1 MKYRYNPH
9 CSCGR
14 CRAHGFMGPA
24 VLITLGVLFLLD
36 QVGRIYWLHFDNT
49 WPALL
54 IVIGL
59 VMFLQHNASASGHVP
74 RQYGAGPPAW
84 QSQDQRYGAPQYP
97 PPPQVSPSPAAFARD
112 GVEAP
117 VVTPPP
123 APQAGPITPG
133 ASWNKP
139 DDPGVR
145 NG

>member
-1 MKYRYNPH
+1 
-9 CSCGR
+9 
-14 CRAHGFMGPA
+14 MGPA

-59 VMFLQHNASASGHVP
+59 VMFLQHNASQAGHVP
-74 RQYGAGPPAW
+74 RLYGAGPPAW
-84 QSQDQRYGAPQYP
+84 RSQDPRYGAPPYP
-97 PPPQVSPSPAAFARD
+97 PQP
-112 GVEAP
+112 P

-123 APQAGPITPG
+123 APQAGPITPA

>member
-1 MKYRYNPH
+1 MRYRYNPQ
-9 CSCGR
+9 CSCSR
-14 CRAHGFMGPA
+14 CRTHGFMGPA

-59 VMFLQHNASASGHVP
+59 VMFLQHNASAAGHVP
-74 RQYGAGPPAW
+74 REYGAGPPTW
-84 QSQDQRYGAPQYP
+84 QSQDARSGVAPYP
-97 PPPQVSPSPAAFARD
+97 PQS
-112 GVEAP
+112 P

-123 APQAGPITPG
+123 VAPAGSITPA

-139 DDPGVR
+139 DDQGVH

>member
-1 MKYRYNPH
+1 MKFRYNPQ

-14 CRAHGFMGPA
+14 CRTHGFMGPA

-59 VMFLQHNASASGHVP
+59 VMFLQHNASAAGHVP
-74 RQYGAGPPAW
+74 REYGAGPPAW
-84 QSQDQRYGAPQYP
+84 RSQDPRSGVAPYP
-97 PPPQVSPSPAAFARD
+97 PQS
-112 GVEAP
+112 P

-123 APQAGPITPG
+123 VAPAGSITPG
-133 ASWNKP
+133 ASWNKSDGP
-139 DDPGVR
+139 EVR